1 MIHTLNLLM
10 LEKIF
15 KPTSEKFA
23 IPFIKLLAFLNVKPN
38 TVSYI
43 GLFVVLMGA
52 YYFYLGNNLF
62 GIILIFLGSAID
74 GLDGPYARYSN
85 LSTEKGAILDS
96 FLDRIGELVIWSVIG
111 ISYTNSDIELFIVF
125 SILVSSNLIP
135 YLRAKSESY
144 DVDNKKGITPRP
156 ERVIFAVVYMYFQLP
171 FIYMYIF
178 AFLTWVTVFQRF
190 IFLYRALDK

>member
-43 GLFVVLMGA
+43 GLFVVLIGA

-62 GIILIFLGSAID
+62 GIILIFC
-74 GLDGPYARYSN
+74 
-85 LSTEKGAILDS
+85 
-96 FLDRIGELVIWSVIG
+96 
-111 ISYTNSDIELFIVF
+111 NSDKFFEISFIM
-125 SILVSSNLIP
+125 
-135 YLRAKSESY
+135 R
-144 DVDNKKGITPRP
+144 RP
-156 ERVIFAVVYMYFQLP
+156 LEINDRSLGLP
-171 FIYMYIF
+171 
-178 AFLTWVTVFQRF
+178 
-190 IFLYRALDK
+190 LDKDIRDNDLSKSGMPFKLS

>member
-1 MIHTLNLLM
+1 M

-23 IPFIKLLAFLNVKPN
+23 IPFIKLLAFLKVKPN

-43 GLFVVLMGA
+43 GLFVVLTGA

-62 GIILIFLGSAID
+62 GIIFIFLGSAID

-111 ISYTNSDIELFIVF
+111 ILYTNSDIELFIIF

-144 DVDNKKGITPRP
+144 DVDNKMGITPRP

-190 IFLYRALDK
+190 IFLYRTLDK

>member
-1 MIHTLNLLM
+1 M
-10 LEKIF
+10 LERIF

-43 GLFVVLMGA
+43 GLFVVLSGA

-74 GLDGPYARYSN
+74 GLDGPYARFSN
-85 LSTEKGAILDS
+85 LSSEKGAILDS

-111 ISYTNSDIELFIVF
+111 ISYTNSDIELFIIF

-144 DVDNKKGITPRP
+144 DVENKNGITPRP

-171 FIYMYIF
+171 FICMYIF
-178 AFLTWVTVFQRF
+178 AFLTWITVFQRF
-190 IFLYRALDK
+190 IFLYKTLDQ